1 MKTKVMLI
9 NPLLARDQA
18 LELDSCFPHGLLYL
32 ATVLKKNNMDVV
44 IVDVDN
50 FYQNHKENFNET
62 EYIENI
68 INTKINHDKPDI
80 IGIGCLFSG
89 AFRSVK
95 EIARKIKDRFPDIP
109 IAVGGIHPTLFAR
122 EILEKYTY
130 IDYVVIGEGEYTFLE
145 LIKCITTNKQELLGS
160 MDGIAFRRKGDIILN
175 PKTKF
180 IDNLDALPF
189 VDYNS
194 VNVED
199 YRMDTSGWYSPK
211 KIKIGQPFPIISS
224 RSCPQRCNFCSMWL
238 LGGPHFRPRSP
249 DNVVDEMEHLYNA
262 FNVRY
267 FQFMDDNL
275 TYDKKRILEICNGIL
290 KRNMDIQFDTPNG
303 VAISRLDQETIGAMV
318 NAGLIRISIAI
329 ESGSEYIRNKVMG
342 KGLLTEKI
350 YEVVEACAKH
360 SQLFINSFFII
371 GMPQETDKTL
381 DDTYEM
387 IKRLPLDKF
396 AINFATPFPGT
407 RLFDYCI
414 EHKLLPY
421 KFEDYVDN
429 ELLQPRTEPHFKP
442 HNLTIDALIIFKE
455 KCFDYLREK
464 RRNSNLPNN
473 YPFRYKE
480 E

>member
-9 NPLLARDQA
+9 NPLLARDQP
-18 LELDSCFPHGLLYL
+18 LELDTCFPHGLLYL
-32 ATVLKKNNMDVV
+32 ATVLKENNIDVL
-44 IVDVDN
+44 IVDIDN
-50 FYQNHKENFNET
+50 YYQNNKKNFNEE
-62 EYIENI
+62 EYIENNI
-68 INTKINHDKPDI
+68 YAHINHDKPDV

-95 EIARKIKDRFPDIP
+95 VIAKKIKDRFPGIP
-109 IAVGGIHPTLFAR
+109 IVIGGIHPTLFAR
-122 EILEKYTY
+122 EILGKYSY
-130 IDYVVIGEGEYTFLE
+130 IEYVVIGEGEYTFLE
-145 LIKCITTNKQELLGS
+145 LIKCITTNQQQLLS
-160 MDGIAFRRKGDIILN
+160 SLDGIAFRYKGGITLN

-180 IDNLDALPF
+180 IDNIDVLPF

-194 VNVED
+194 VKVED
-199 YRMDTSGWYSPK
+199 YGMDTTGWYSPK

-238 LGGPHFRPRSP
+238 LHGPNFRPRSP
-249 DNVVDEMEHLYNA
+249 GNVVDEMEHLYNA

-275 TYDKKRILEICNGIL
+275 TFNKRRILEICNEIL

-303 VAISRLDQETIGAMV
+303 VAINRLDQETIDAMV
-318 NAGLIRISIAI
+318 DAGLIRISIAI

-342 KGLLTEKI
+342 KGLSTERI

-360 SQLFINSFFII
+360 SRLFINSFFII

-396 AINFATPFPGT
+396 AINFATPYPGT
-407 RLFDYCI
+407 RLFDFCI

-429 ELLQPRTEPHFKP
+429 ELLQPRTNPHFKP
-442 HNLTIDALIIFKE
+442 FSLTTDDLIRFRE

-464 RRNSNLPNN
+464 RSNSTLPNN